1 MQITVTVDEAL
12 YARAREIA
20 AESDRTVEDVLE
32 EKLREGFL
40 SDSLSTTDHMPENA
54 SINTEITAYKAMHPE
69 LYRRYAEQWVAIHN
83 QQLVDYDTDIEA
95 LETRL
100 AERFEGKVVLV
111 RRVEPTIRS
120 EITVRSPRL
129 IRATP

>member
-40 SDSLSTTDHMPENA
+40 SDSLSTTDYMPEND
-54 SINTEITAYKAMHPE
+54 SLNTEITAYKAMHAE

-83 QQLVDYDTDIEA
+83 QQLIDYDTDIEA